1 MKCFSVNSCDKWLF
15 IAHFLLTLLFP
26 VTAAETVNC
35 HYFHTGFL
43 DASQLFILNA
53 FPRCFAW
60 FCFVFFLL
68 PRLNIVIITS
78 YYNPMC
84 CGMCLLNVTS
94 LAGITRCFIGWH
106 MALVGNAELDT
117 GTLSLRWED
126 TGLLAREHVVHMQH
140 NILASAWCW
149 KKPVQFLHHIWDA
162 VNQNKDIYIMCIMS
176 YNVFF

>member
-1 MKCFSVNSCDKWLF
+1 MKCFSENSCDKWLF
-15 IAHFLLTLLFP
+15 IARFLLTLLFP

-60 FCFVFFLL
+60 FCFVFFVL

-78 YYNPMC
+78 YYYPMC

-94 LAGITRCFIGWH
+94 LAGITRCFISWH
-106 MALVGNAELDT
+106 MAHGERWARYRHSEPEVGGQRSVCKGACCSHATQYSGICLMLKKNSAVLAPY
-117 GTLSLRWED
+117 LRCCQSE
-126 TGLLAREHVVHMQH
+126 
-140 NILASAWCW
+140 
-149 KKPVQFLHHIWDA
+149 
-162 VNQNKDIYIMCIMS
+162 
-176 YNVFF
+176 